1 MKWTRIED
9 EILCN
14 NTDMLLCDARGF
26 IHIGWL
32 DDHDNRFY
40 DNHDDEIFDVTHFV
54 YLKDV
59 TRPSSE
65 CITNDECL
73 KYLVK

>member
-14 NTDMLLCDARGF
+14 NTDMLLCDSRGN

-32 DDHDNRFY
+32 DDHDNKFY
-40 DNHDDEIFDVTHFV
+40 DHYDNEITCISHFI
-54 YLKDV
+54 YLQDIE
-59 TRPSSE
+59 RPSNA

-73 KYLVK
+73 KYLLK